1 MTCQGTLSRNP
12 PETGDDMSPTARV
25 KFSTQVDPQ
34 LLEEVRGIAGDE
46 GRMLQAIIEEALRN
60 LVEERRQSR
69 PRARVMA
76 AYQAGVA
83 AFDPLYKKL
92 AE

>member
-1 MTCQGTLSRNP
+1 
-12 PETGDDMSPTARV
+12 MSPMARV
-25 KFSTQVDPQ
+25 KFSTQVNPQ
-34 LLEEVRGIAGDE
+34 LLKQVRDIADAE
-46 GRMLQAIIEEALRN
+46 GRMLQAVIEEALRT
-60 LVEERRQSR
+60 LVEERRQSQ
-69 PRARVMA
+69 PRARVLA

>member
-1 MTCQGTLSRNP
+1 
-12 PETGDDMSPTARV
+12 MSPTARV

-34 LLEEVRGIAGDE
+34 LLKQVRDIADDE
-46 GRMLQAIIEEALRN
+46 GRMLQTVIEEALRS

-69 PRARVMA
+69 PRARVLT
-76 AYQAGVA
+76 AYQAGVTV
-83 AFDPLYKKL
+83 FDPLYKKL

>member
-1 MTCQGTLSRNP
+1 
-12 PETGDDMSPTARV
+12 MSPTARV

-34 LLEEVRGIAGDE
+34 LLKQVRDIADAE
-46 GRMLQAIIEEALRN
+46 GRMLQAVIEEALRT

-69 PRARVMA
+69 PRARVLA
-76 AYQAGVA
+76 AYRAGVA
-83 AFDPLYKKL
+83 VFDPLYKKL

>member
-1 MTCQGTLSRNP
+1 
-12 PETGDDMSPTARV
+12 MSPTARV

-34 LLEEVRGIAGDE
+34 LLKQVRDIADDE
-46 GRMLQAIIEEALRN
+46 GRMLQAVIEEALRS

-69 PRARVMA
+69 PRARVLA

-83 AFDPLYKKL
+83 VFDPLYKKL

>member
-1 MTCQGTLSRNP
+1 
-12 PETGDDMSPTARV
+12 MSPTARV

-34 LLEEVRGIAGDE
+34 LLKQVRDIADAE
-46 GRMLQAIIEEALRN
+46 GRMLQAVIEEALRT

-69 PRARVMA
+69 PRACVLA

-83 AFDPLYKKL
+83 VFDPLYKKL